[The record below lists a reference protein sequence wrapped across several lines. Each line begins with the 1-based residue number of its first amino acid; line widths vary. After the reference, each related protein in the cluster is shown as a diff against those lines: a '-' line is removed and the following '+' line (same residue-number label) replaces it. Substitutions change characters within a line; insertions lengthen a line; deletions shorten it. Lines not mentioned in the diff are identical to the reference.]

1 MELSKYQN
9 IQVKEYDINS
19 EVSYTLLQELS
30 EKLQRITGS
39 SGEAN
44 FNKKDVE
51 GDKSLFVVATLENE
65 PIGCGSI
72 REIDSYT
79 AEVKRMYARYSGI
92 GIGGMILNYLSK
104 QAKIFGYTALLC
116 ETRKINTVAV
126 AFYLKSGFK
135 RIENYGIYKG
145 RDDAVCFQKIL

>member
-79 AEVKRMYARYSGI
+79 AEV
-92 GIGGMILNYLSK
+92 
-104 QAKIFGYTALLC
+104 LC

-135 RIENYGIYKG
+135 RIENYGVYKG